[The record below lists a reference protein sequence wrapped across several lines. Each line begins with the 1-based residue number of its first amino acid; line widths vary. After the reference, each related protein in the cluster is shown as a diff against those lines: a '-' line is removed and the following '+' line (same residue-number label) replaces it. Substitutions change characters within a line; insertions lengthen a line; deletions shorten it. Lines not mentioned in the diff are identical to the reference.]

1 MLNIL
6 CNFGE
11 NLNIKNM
18 EVFLV
23 LGLMVAAIILL
34 RFFGAWML
42 RIDVV
47 ITNQEKIVK
56 ELKELNKK

>member
-1 MLNIL
+1 MEIL
-6 CNFGE
+6 
-11 NLNIKNM
+11 
-18 EVFLV
+18 
-23 LGLMVAAIILL
+23 LGLVFIVAAIILL
-34 RFFGAWML
+34 RFLGSWML

>member
-1 MLNIL
+1 MEIL
-6 CNFGE
+6 
-11 NLNIKNM
+11 
-18 EVFLV
+18 
-23 LGLMVAAIILL
+23 LGLVFIAGVIILL

-56 ELKELNKK
+56 ELKELNKNKIHEN

>member
-1 MLNIL
+1 
-6 CNFGE
+6 
-11 NLNIKNM
+11 M
-18 EVFLV
+18 EVLF
-23 LGLMVAAIILL
+23 GLIGVVSIIFLL

>member
-1 MLNIL
+1 
-6 CNFGE
+6 
-11 NLNIKNM
+11 M